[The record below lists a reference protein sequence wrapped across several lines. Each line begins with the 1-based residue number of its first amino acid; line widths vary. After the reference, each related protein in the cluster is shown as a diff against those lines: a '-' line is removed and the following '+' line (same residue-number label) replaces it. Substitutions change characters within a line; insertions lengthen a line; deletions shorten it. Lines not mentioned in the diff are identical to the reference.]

1 MNGKFDCDWMHIIL
15 LTFLNTPYDVLTW
28 TYLFLF
34 AFMAFT
40 AFNFL
45 FYWIFCI
52 LRRLFVAQCDSKKTE
67 IIGYFVKLRRHTI
80 NGTESGCQRNLSNL
94 NKYQNT
100 LLSILS
106 AGWNL
111 WKVFLA
117 HWQFSNSHTK
127 NTNLT
132 ILTPDI
138 LSIEISWHIS
148 ANVRSTFY
156 RISIRFQEFYFYFK
170 WWIKHSFMFTLSP
183 ADCVNTSPFISNAR
197 NIFF

>member
-1 MNGKFDCDWMHIIL
+1 MVNSIVIGCILYIIDF
-15 LTFLNTPYDVLTW
+15 FLKQKNTPYDVLTW

-40 AFNFL
+40 AFIFL

-67 IIGYFVKLRRHTI
+67 IIGYFVKLRRHTM

-94 NKYQNT
+94 DKYQNT

-106 AGWNL
+106 VGWNL
-111 WKVFLA
+111 LKVSLA

-127 NTNLT
+127 NTKFT

-138 LSIEISWHIS
+138 LSIEISWYIMLLLPS
-148 ANVRSTFY
+148 WEAL
-156 RISIRFQEFYFYFK
+156 SIVFR
-170 WWIKHSFMFTLSP
+170 
-183 ADCVNTSPFISNAR
+183 
-197 NIFF
+197 